1 MFRYNANTG
10 DFPKLGDR
18 VEVVN
23 SGLEVDGI
31 KGTIGG
37 WNGLDY
43 VIALIALDEPMEDGR
58 TIVAWPVVCLEPVLA
73 IQSLVSQQKKKYI
86 ETFESMTS
94 GITDAEGFTPWFGGA
109 KRPVSDDT
117 IIEVKVRGGV
127 KQDIHDAKYWYQIQ
141 WMHREVDDPMNKWD
155 IVAYK
160 VIK

>member
-1 MFRYNANTG
+1 MFRYNTNTG

-37 WNGLDY
+37 WNGLDC
-43 VIALIALDEPMEDGR
+43 VVALIALDQPMEDGR
-58 TIVAWPVVCLEPVLA
+58 TIVAWPVVCLKPVLT

-117 IIEVKVRGGV
+117 IVVVKVRSG
-127 KQDIHDAKYWYQIQ
+127 IPRSPIDAAYWPQIC
-141 WMHREVDDPMNKWD
+141 WTHREVDDPMNKWD